1 MKKLNQEEVINR
13 FILRH
18 KDKYDYP
25 LVEYK
30 NNRTKVKII
39 CKEHGI
45 FEQKIS
51 NHTSG
56 QGCPFCGKELK
67 SLKTSWDYVKKF
79 ERNPDLGNK
88 PGIFYVLKFIHKKLN
103 FEFIKIGIT
112 SNSIKKRYK
121 SYSDYDYIQ
130 LVEYK
135 DIILECAKMERFY
148 KNKFIN
154 ENYSFKFPENLKFSG
169 RTECFRNEVSNYF
182 IRF

>member
-1 MKKLNQEEVINR
+1 M
-13 FILRH
+13 
-18 KDKYDYP
+18 
-25 LVEYK
+25 
-30 NNRTKVKII
+30 
-39 CKEHGI
+39 
-45 FEQKIS
+45 
-51 NHTSG
+51 
-56 QGCPFCGKELK
+56 
-67 SLKTSWDYVKKF
+67 
-79 ERNPDLGNK
+79 
-88 PGIFYVLKFIHKKLN
+88 N

-130 LVEYK
+130 LVVYK